1 MIREGEEI
9 RIGRNGYGASTARL
23 TTIREWRGDLC
34 LVTCG
39 HVFTNGRN
47 QVILDGHV
55 IAELSENLLEA
66 PVARDVAFARL
77 TDAGLDAVG
86 SFIPRAT
93 GKPGAEA
100 RLIRLGKSSLV
111 TAVMVTGDTFVYLP
125 SGGPF
130 IRTRYLGEAEG
141 DSGAPLVTQSD
152 SGLLSGLLTGYS
164 QLGNDW
170 YAFYTPLDD
179 LF

>member
-1 MIREGEEI
+1 MIKEGEEI
-9 RIGRNGYGASTARL
+9 RIGRNGYGASTARI
-23 TTIREWRGDLC
+23 TTIRDWQGDLC

-39 HVFTNGRN
+39 HAFAHGRN
-47 QVILDGHV
+47 EVILDGRV
-55 IAELSENLLEA
+55 IAELTDNLLNA

-77 TDAGLDAVG
+77 NEAGLDAVG

-93 GKPGAEA
+93 GQPGVEA
-100 RLIRLGKSSLV
+100 RLIRLGRSSLV
-111 TAVMVTGDTFVYLP
+111 TAVMVTGDAFAYLP

-130 IRTRYLGEAEG
+130 IRTRYLGETEG

-170 YAFYTPLDD
+170 YAFYTPLYD